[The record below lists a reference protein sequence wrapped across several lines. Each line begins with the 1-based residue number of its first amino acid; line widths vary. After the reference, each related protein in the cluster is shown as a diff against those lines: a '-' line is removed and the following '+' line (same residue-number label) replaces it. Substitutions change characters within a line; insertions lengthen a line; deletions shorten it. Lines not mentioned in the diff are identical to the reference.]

1 MPKWRTFKN
10 KMKQNEIGAMFMG
23 FMLGI
28 MIVLLFVAG
37 AETHKARI
45 VDEKSNII
53 TTNCVK

>member
-1 MPKWRTFKN
+1 
-10 KMKQNEIGAMFMG
+10 MFMG